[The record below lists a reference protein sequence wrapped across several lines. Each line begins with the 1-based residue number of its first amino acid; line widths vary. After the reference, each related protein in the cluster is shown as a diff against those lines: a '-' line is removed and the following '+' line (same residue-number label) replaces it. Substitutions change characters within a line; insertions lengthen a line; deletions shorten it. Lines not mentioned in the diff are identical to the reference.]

1 MGDGVFVTAA
11 HVVSGGGRI
20 VLNSDLIQVEAS
32 ITLIDERADIAEL
45 RAPSA
50 AVLPSLG
57 WSPRETITP
66 GLTVATVGYPIG
78 VVGRGSLSRGVVS
91 RLFTESGL
99 HHIQTDVSV
108 NSGNSG
114 GALVDECGDVLGVV
128 VSKLSG
134 GSVEGISYAIEA
146 RSVRDSLN
154 QTITST
160 RLEAAQTLHNRGGTH
175 FAQGNYAAAIAD
187 FTLVVERYSNDID
200 PAMREQVAE
209 SLVTRGIAH
218 YVQGDLTAEIAD
230 YTLVV
235 NSYSTDAGP
244 TIRKQVANAL
254 YYRGLTHHEKGDL
267 AAAIADYTSVV
278 NSYST
283 DADPAIREWVANAR
297 EQLAKLAD

>member
-99 HHIQTDVSV
+99 HQIQTDVPV
-108 NSGNSG
+108 NPGNSG

-128 VSKLSG
+128 VSKVSG
-134 GSVEGISYAIEA
+134 VVIEGIAYAIEE
-146 RSVRDSLN
+146 RSVRDALS
-154 QTITST
+154 QTVTST
-160 RLEAAQTLHNRGGTH
+160 RLEAAQALHSRGGTN
-175 FAQGNYAAAIAD
+175 FEQGDYAAAIAD
-187 FTLVVERYSNDID
+187 YTLIVKRYSNDID

-209 SLVTRGIAH
+209 SLVNRGISH
-218 YVQGDLTAEIAD
+218 YAQGDLAAEIAD

-244 TIRKQVANAL
+244 AIRKQVAKAL
-254 YYRGLTHHEKGDL
+254 YYRGLTHHEKGDFT
-267 AAAIADYTSVV
+267 AAIADYTSVV
-278 NSYST
+278 ESYSA
-283 DADPAIREWVANAR
+283 DADPAIRAWVAEALA
-297 EQLAKLAD
+297 QLAKLAD